1 MSGISSK
8 LRRRSSALLL
18 TSLAVAA
25 LSASDRGVN
34 AQQSQASKSYT
45 TPIPAEIFTPD
56 TVKTSAGTFRFFDGM
71 PDEATVRTSFD
82 NLKFI
87 RGYETFLTLMPAAS
101 IEMMRHGHAQVG
113 VDDHTKV
120 ALMSPL
126 YSNPLFL
133 TGNTDT
139 IYGSTFFNL
148 QDTGPM
154 VIEIPA
160 GLGPGTINDAFFR
173 FVADTGAPGPDK
185 GKGGKYLI
193 LGPDDTEPSNVGD
206 YFVFRSPTYSNW
218 LILRAF
224 LDSNGKPDKAIANYE
239 NGLRLYPYSQKD
251 NPPQMSFIKV
261 GEKVFNTVHANNFEF
276 FNELNTVIQREPI
289 AFLDPELR
297 GLASSIGL
305 EKGKPFAPSP
315 QIERFWRKPF
325 KWVWL
330 MCVLIWVSLVIKMFT
345 SIQASNGSLRLAVG
359 VTSGLLMVAKVV
371 VTSTPAIISFGAT
384 PSTRQPWC

>member
-1 MSGISSK
+1 MSGFSSK
-8 LRRRSSALLL
+8 LRRYSSALLL

-101 IEMMRHGHAQVG
+101 IEMLRHGHAEIG

-120 ALMSPL
+120 ALLSPL

-154 VIEIPA
+154 VIEI
-160 GLGPGTINDAFFR
+160 D
-173 FVADTGAPGPDK
+173 
-185 GKGGKYLI
+185 
-193 LGPDDTEPSNVGD
+193 
-206 YFVFRSPTYSNW
+206 
-218 LILRAF
+218 
-224 LDSNGKPDKAIANYE
+224 
-239 NGLRLYPYSQKD
+239 
-251 NPPQMSFIKV
+251 
-261 GEKVFNTVHANNFEF
+261 
-276 FNELNTVIQREPI
+276 
-289 AFLDPELR
+289 
-297 GLASSIGL
+297 
-305 EKGKPFAPSP
+305 
-315 QIERFWRKPF
+315 RK
-325 KWVWL
+325 
-330 MCVLIWVSLVIKMFT
+330 S
-345 SIQASNGSLRLAVG
+345 
-359 VTSGLLMVAKVV
+359 VV
-371 VTSTPAIISFGAT
+371 
-384 PSTRQPWC
+384 

>member
-251 NPPQMSFIKV
+251 NPPHMSFIKV

-297 GLASSIGL
+297 
-305 EKGKPFAPSP
+305 
-315 QIERFWRKPF
+315 
-325 KWVWL
+325 
-330 MCVLIWVSLVIKMFT
+330 
-345 SIQASNGSLRLAVG
+345 
-359 VTSGLLMVAKVV
+359 
-371 VTSTPAIISFGAT
+371 
-384 PSTRQPWC
+384 